1 MVLKCYPPMSWVES
15 DMLES
20 EHEDLDLVF
29 QLTNNNETAKEFFNS
44 ELMFWLMA
52 NCDTTLIVK
61 DT

>member
-20 EHEDLDLVF
+20 EDEDLDLVF

-44 ELMFWLMA
+44 ELIFWLMA
-52 NCDTTLIVK
+52 NHHTT
-61 DT
+61 

>member
-1 MVLKCYPPMSWVES
+1 MSWVES

-20 EHEDLDLVF
+20 EHEDMDLVF

-44 ELMFWLMA
+44 ELMFWLMV
-52 NCDTTLIVK
+52 NHDTTWIVK